1 MGSQWNAFTKEAIN
15 KTLSW
20 TYIYNKGKKKGQE
33 ILRNV
38 TPNIF
43 PDSNFPWF
51 RMLVKSKCGWICEVT
66 FWQMVCSNWISAD
79 SANTLLGGEDLNFFL
94 TFHNSCRYPAIRVGF
109 SQTYRTRNISW
120 WIKCPKLGLQT
131 IRPHP
136 LYLVSSRFYW
146 QETVDEDPATKPLQN
161 SIFLT

>member
-20 TYIYNKGKKKGQE
+20 TYNKGKERSGHPQKCHAKH
-33 ILRNV
+33 
-38 TPNIF
+38 
-43 PDSNFPWF
+43 FPWF
-51 RMLVKSKCGWICEVT
+51 CMLVKSKCGWICEVT
-66 FWQMVCSNWISAD
+66 FWQMVCSKWISAD

-94 TFHNSCRYPAIRVGF
+94 TFHNSCRYLAIRAGF

-120 WIKCPKLGLQT
+120 WIECPMLVLWT

-136 LYLVSSRFYW
+136 PYLVSSRFYW
-146 QETVDEDPATKPLQN
+146 QETADEDPATKPLQ
-161 SIFLT
+161 SCIFLT